1 MASIY
6 LLDQTSDRPG
16 QTKPVFVYEIRAEDY
31 LIETHK
37 IRVRDTKNAMTSA
50 CDDGL
55 RDGNILSCL
64 SPAGL
69 VHIRRRHFAAGADPS
84 DLALQSLMMKS

>member
-16 QTKPVFVYEIRAEDY
+16 QTKPVFVNEIRAEDY

-50 CDDGL
+50 CDDGYTL
-55 RDGNILSCL
+55 DNDVFLTEDYAMEIS
-64 SPAGL
+64 
-69 VHIRRRHFAAGADPS
+69 
-84 DLALQSLMMKS
+84 